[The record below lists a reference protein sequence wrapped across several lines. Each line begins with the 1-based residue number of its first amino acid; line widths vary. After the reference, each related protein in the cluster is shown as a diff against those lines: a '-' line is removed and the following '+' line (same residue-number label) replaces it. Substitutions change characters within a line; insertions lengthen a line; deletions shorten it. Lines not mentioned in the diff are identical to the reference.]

1 MPKFAKHFLSDFEAY
16 LRDLFVV
23 VVVVGGGSG

>member
-23 VVVVGGGSG
+23 VVGGGSG